1 MTNAIP
7 SNARSLRMRRLT
19 GAAVVAIVGTSFL
32 VDFASAATKAVPKPS
47 AKSPGKSAAKSATA
61 KVIPTTFPSVKV
73 IDLATSK
80 TIDLATLNVT
90 SKPQLVWFWAP
101 S

>member
-1 MTNAIP
+1 MTNAITDAP
-7 SNARSLRMRRLT
+7 PTLRVKRF
-19 GAAVVAIVGTSFL
+19 AAVAFVAITGFGLLTDVAG
-32 VDFASAATKAVPKPS
+32 AATKAVPKPS
-47 AKSPGKSAAKSATA
+47 AKSPSKSAAA
-61 KVIPTTFPSVKV
+61 KLVPTTFPAVKV

>member
-1 MTNAIP
+1 MTNPITDTP
-7 SNARSLRMRRLT
+7 RPLRVKRFA
-19 GAAVVAIVGTSFL
+19 GAALAAITGLSL
-32 VDFASAATKAVPKPS
+32 VMGAASAATKAVPKPS
-47 AKSPGKSAAKSATA
+47 AKSPSKSATKSAAA
-61 KVIPTTFPSVKV
+61 KVMPTTFPAIKV

-101 S
+101 T

>member
-1 MTNAIP
+1 MTNAITDAP
-7 SNARSLRMRRLT
+7 PTLRVKRF
-19 GAAVVAIVGTSFL
+19 AAVAFVAITGFGLLTDVAG
-32 VDFASAATKAVPKPS
+32 AATKAVPKPS
-47 AKSPGKSAAKSATA
+47 AKSPSKSASKSAAA
-61 KVIPTTFPSVKV
+61 KLVPTTFPAVKV